1 MSRNVKILTV
11 ALVCWCLV
19 VSPLSAQNPAAA
31 KPIIVDAAF
40 NEDSKANIAL
50 LAQSVNEGEG
60 VILIARLGNDES
72 SRNLSRQRLEVVRDY
87 LPVNP
92 GLNRQSI
99 SDENIVMAYGERVRG
114 KGRIEAYV
122 RGRLFMVFV
131 FMRNKNF
138 APEP

>member
-1 MSRNVKILTV
+1 MLRNIKLLTV
-11 ALVCWCLV
+11 ALVCCCLV
-19 VSPLSAQNPAAA
+19 TGYISAQNPAAA
-31 KPIIVDAAF
+31 KPIIVDAAY

-50 LAQSVNEGEG
+50 LAQSINEGEG
-60 VILIARLGNDES
+60 VILIARLGNGES
-72 SRNLSRQRLEVVRDY
+72 SRSLSRRRLQIVRDY

-92 GLNRQSI
+92 GLNRQPI
-99 SDENIVMAYGERVRG
+99 SDENIVTAYGERVRG